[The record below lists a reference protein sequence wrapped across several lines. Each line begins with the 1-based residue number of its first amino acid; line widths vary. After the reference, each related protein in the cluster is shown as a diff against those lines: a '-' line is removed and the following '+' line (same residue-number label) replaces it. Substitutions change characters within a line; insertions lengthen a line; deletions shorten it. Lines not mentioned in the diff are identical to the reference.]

1 MLMHPIKYKME
12 GRELADLKDEKGK
25 PFFVAMNDLAR
36 TEGQGWVGY
45 HWPVP
50 GSKEIAH
57 KVSYVKKCTMAD
69 GVEVVVG
76 AGIYHLDPADI
87 ARLDIH

>member
-1 MLMHPIKYKME
+1 ME

-25 PFFVAMNDLAR
+25 PFFVAMNDLVR

-50 GSKEIAH
+50 GSKEIAR

-76 AGIYHLDPADI
+76 AGLYHVDPADTD
-87 ARLDIH
+87 RLGIH